1 MDYVEEREEELE
13 GAVGEDNSGIVAKVR
28 RDVKDQAEQ
37 IMYFEASMPNIDK
50 ATKALAERL
59 ESIYYAGYHDCEDK

>member
-1 MDYVEEREEELE
+1 MTGVIDRMRTKRE
-13 GAVGEDNSGIVAKVR
+13 VR
-28 RDVKDQAEQ
+28 KDVKDQAQQ

-59 ESIYYAGYHDCEDK
+59 ESLYYAGYDDGMQYAINNPDEVGASY